1 MRFDILAGEVGGEMV
16 EPPRAPALTV
26 ATRGADFSTVQ
37 QVTLADDADQ
47 TSARIDDWGTAD
59 AVFRKQACQGLNRRI
74 RINRNHVGRHYI
86 HCSHCLRIAYLP
98 IVNRTT
104 FASVSASVE
113 PASSTEVSS
122 H

>member
-1 MRFDILAGEVGGEMV
+1 MV

-74 RINRNHVGRHYI
+74 RINRNHVGVI
-86 HCSHCLRIAYLP
+86 TSIARIAYLP

-104 FASVSASVE
+104 FAGPLGPFARVFIPSRRGRNEIRSRAWYGPLVGLL
-113 PASSTEVSS
+113 
-122 H
+122 